1 MVKKEKPF
9 WETKKLDEMS
19 KDEWESL
26 CDGCAKCCLHK
37 LEDEDTGEVHYTEI
51 VCRYLDRETCNCTE
65 YKRRQELVPNCVWL
79 KPEDVNEFHWLPG
92 TCSYRLIHE
101 GKPLPKWHHLR
112 SGDKNTIHKYNHSM
126 RRKGIPDDKI
136 PEDDWQD
143 YIICIDD

>member
-1 MVKKEKPF
+1 MTNKEKPF
-9 WETKKLDEMS
+9 WETIPLMEMN
-19 KDEWESL
+19 KQQWESL

-51 VCRYLDRETCNCTE
+51 VCRYLDRDTCNCTE
-65 YKRRQELVPNCVWL
+65 YKHRQELVPNCVWL
-79 KPEDVNEFHWLPG
+79 KPEDVKEFHWLPSS
-92 TCSYRLIHE
+92 CSYRLISE

-112 SGDKNTIHKYNHSM
+112 SGDKDLIHKRNQSM

-143 YIICIDD
+143 HIIWME